1 MTNNQQ
7 QIEAP
12 TSESECNL
20 IGYDPFDLASGLP
33 QRNYGR
39 SDVKVYVSQLL
50 LRINENNH
58 VQLAIPPNLDQ
69 KTAKWGCHFRRRCVD
84 NRIA

>member
-39 SDVKVYVSQLL
+39 PDVKVYASHLL

-58 VQLAIPPNLDQ
+58 VQPSI
-69 KTAKWGCHFRRRCVD
+69 FRFSL
-84 NRIA
+84 I